1 MQGFLLRARIFFFVS
16 CGGYTISLLWLTLS
30 RKFTGSLQYFNIHC
44 RVNSQLSL
52 TVFSCKKGVM
62 PDRLVKIPKVKIKP
76 HNFIRRHVHPIHT
89 SSHIFFDISKPF
101 ISLIYFQALGNRPP
115 KIMITLPL
123 IRGDIWLLS
132 RYDISSSEMKVDLI
146 PGGLKCVELT
156 PSP

>member
-1 MQGFLLRARIFFFVS
+1 MASDGCNQNAKRNLTQLLQKRQGDIRITVIVAIFCRRQLLVFLKKMQGFPLRARIFFFVS

-62 PDRLVKIPKVKIKP
+62 PGRLVKIPKVKIKP

-89 SSHIFFDISKPF
+89 SSHIFF
-101 ISLIYFQALGNRPP
+101 
-115 KIMITLPL
+115 
-123 IRGDIWLLS
+123 
-132 RYDISSSEMKVDLI
+132 
-146 PGGLKCVELT
+146 
-156 PSP
+156 